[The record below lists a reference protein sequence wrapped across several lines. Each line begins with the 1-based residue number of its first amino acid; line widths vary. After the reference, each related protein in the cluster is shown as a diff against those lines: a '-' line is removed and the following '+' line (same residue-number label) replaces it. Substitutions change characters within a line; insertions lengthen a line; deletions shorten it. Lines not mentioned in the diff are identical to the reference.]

1 MIIEKYA
8 KPRSVDEAW
17 TLLNGHEKA
26 AIVGGGAWL
35 HLSGRKVELA
45 VDLFETGLDF
55 IRRTGNHLEIGAM
68 ATYRQVETDPHILA
82 ACDGLIARSVRDIA
96 GVQMRNIFTVGGTV
110 VGRYGFSHLNC
121 ALLAMD
127 AEVEFHSAGR
137 MSFTDYLGGGGPRRD
152 ILTRVVVAN
161 SNARG
166 SFQAVRRCRNDFALL
181 AVAAVRGDCGVRL
194 AVGARP
200 GRARLAI
207 AAMAHLA
214 DLPSDED
221 WRAVAARAGELAAAE
236 LNFGDDQR
244 ASAEYRR
251 MVCPVLVER
260 VLKEVL
266 S

>member
-17 TLLNGHEKA
+17 TLLNGNKKA
-26 AIVGGGAWL
+26 AVVGGGAWL
-35 HLSGRKVELA
+35 HLSGRRLELA
-45 VDLFETGLDF
+45 VDLYETGLDF
-55 IRRTGNHLEIGAM
+55 IRRKGTRLEIGAM

-82 ACDGLIARSVRDIA
+82 ICDGLIAKSIRDIS

-121 ALLAMD
+121 ALLALG
-127 AEVEFHSAGR
+127 AEVEFHNGGR
-137 MSFTDYLGGGGPRRD
+137 VSFTDYLGGQGPRRD
-152 ILTRVVVAN
+152 ILTRVVVDN

-166 SFQAVRRCRNDFALL
+166 SFQTIQRCRNDFALL
-181 AVAAVRGDCGVRL
+181 AVAAVRRDDGIRL

-200 GRARLAI
+200 GRARLAKT
-207 AAMAHLA
+207 AMAHLA
-214 DLPSDED
+214 DSPSDGD
-221 WRAVAARAGELAAAE
+221 WKAAAARAGELATAE
-236 LNFGDDQR
+236 LDFGDDIR

-251 MVCPVLVER
+251 MICPVLVER
-260 VLKEVL
+260 ALKEVL

>member
-8 KPRSVDEAW
+8 KPRSVEEAW
-17 TLLNGHEKA
+17 ALLNGNEKA

-35 HLSGRKVELA
+35 RLSGRKLELA
-45 VDLFETGLDF
+45 VDLFETGLDY
-55 IRRTGNHLEIGAM
+55 IRRTGDRLEIGAM

-82 ACDGLIARSVRDIA
+82 TSDGLIAKSVRDIV

-121 ALLAMD
+121 ALLALGAD
-127 AEVEFHSAGR
+127 VEFHNGGR
-137 MSFTDYLGGGGPRRD
+137 LSFADYLDGEGPRRD
-152 ILTRVVVAN
+152 ILTRVVVDG
-161 SNARG
+161 SQARG
-166 SFQAVRRCRNDFALL
+166 SFQAVQRYRNDFALL
-181 AVAAVRGDCGVRL
+181 AVAAVRRDDGIRL

-200 GRARLAI
+200 GRARLAE

-214 DLPSDED
+214 DSPSDGD
-221 WRAVAARAGELAAAE
+221 WNAVAVRAGELATME
-236 LNFGDDQR
+236 LNFGDDHR

-251 MVCPVLVER
+251 IVCPILVER
-260 VLKEVL
+260 ALKEVL